1 MNATFRTFIIVCL
14 AFTAGPVNAQQV
26 TSPVMTYVPD
36 QSGALHPLLGIA
48 AAASVGEA
56 INAGFGIHQ
65 VFIPPAQ
72 DYVLARI
79 DGSGWPA
86 VLQIRDGK
94 VTAQSIQQDDAT
106 IDRIELSP
114 AGSAA
119 GLFSESEG
127 RIYVFSNLTSS
138 PVLVSEFEVGQLG
151 KVSAFSVSDSGN
163 SLIVAVFDGNA
174 GTVFVL
180 NLGEQPRV
188 IASVRHASAVRF
200 LNRSDAAVIA
210 DDVDNKVY
218 GFMGGQLFPI
228 AGEQDGIAAPIAV
241 AVAADNSKAFV
252 INSGSH
258 SVTKIGPYGVVARPV
273 HCDCTL
279 TGLFPTS
286 TDSVFRVTDFSGG
299 PVVLFDGNSQ
309 VPRMLMVPAGPKN

>member
-1 MNATFRTFIIVCL
+1 MKTILRLSIIVCL
-14 AFTAGPVNAQQV
+14 AFTVVAVNAQQV

-48 AAASVGEA
+48 GAASLGDA
-56 INAGFGIHQ
+56 INAGFGIREA
-65 VFIPPAQ
+65 FIPPAH

-79 DGSGWPA
+79 DGSSWPA
-86 VLQIRDGK
+86 LVQIRDGK
-94 VTAQSIQQDDAT
+94 VTTQSIQQDGST
-106 IDRIELSP
+106 IDHVELSP
-114 AGSAA
+114 SGSAA

-127 RIYVFSNLTSS
+127 RVYVFSNLMSS
-138 PVLVSEFEVGQLG
+138 PVLVGEFEVGQLG
-151 KVSAFSVSDSGN
+151 KVSAFAVGDNGN
-163 SLIVAVFDGNA
+163 SVVVGVFDGNA
-174 GTVFVL
+174 GTVFLL

-200 LNRSDAAVIA
+200 LHQSDAAVIA
-210 DDVDNKVY
+210 DDIDNKVY
-218 GFMGGQLFPI
+218 GFTGGQIFPI
-228 AGEQDGIAAPIAV
+228 AGEQDGIAAPVAL

-252 INSGSH
+252 INSGSQ
-258 SVTKIGPYGVVARPV
+258 SVTKIGPYGVVAQPV

-279 TGLFPTS
+279 SGFYPTS

-309 VPRMLMVPAGPKN
+309 VPRMLLVPAGPQN